1 MLRAI
6 AEKLGRRRVF
16 KRRLPSEF
24 GGTPLYVSPD
34 AQLKHLRLGLDAF
47 DADLLRIA
55 SEETEPN
62 STIWDIGANVG
73 VFAFAA
79 ASRALPGGYVLAVE
93 PDGWLASIIRKSA
106 SLPENSR
113 FAVQVLAAAVS
124 DKVGTSTLLIA
135 ERGRASNALQGV
147 GRDQMGGVRDR
158 VAVPTVTLDHLLN
171 SYPMPNF
178 LKIDVEG
185 AEYQVLQGATR
196 MLSDVRPKIY
206 VEVGSELSDLMTAR
220 LREHH
225 YALLDPLSPKGRRTS
240 MAKCAFNTLAVPQ
253 ELL

>member
-1 MLRAI
+1 MLRRI
-6 AEKLGRRRVF
+6 AERLGRKKVF

-24 GGTPLYVSPD
+24 GATPLYISPD
-34 AQLKHLRLGLDAF
+34 AQLKYLRFGRDAF
-47 DADLLRIA
+47 DADLLRVA
-55 SEETEPN
+55 SEEIEPN

-93 PDGWLASIIRKSA
+93 PDDWLASIIRKSA
-106 SLPENSR
+106 SLPENGR
-113 FAVQVLAAAVS
+113 LAVQVLAAAVS

-135 ERGRASNALQGV
+135 ERGRASNALQGI

-171 SYPMPNF
+171 RYPIPDF

-185 AEYQVLQGATR
+185 AEYQVLQGANR
-196 MLSDVRPKIY
+196 LLSLVRPKIY
-206 VEVGSELSDLMTAR
+206 VEVGSELSDSVTAQ
-220 LREHH
+220 LREHD
-225 YALLDPLSPKGRRTS
+225 YALLDPLSPQGRRTS
-240 MAKCAFNTLAVPQ
+240 MVKCAFNTLAVPK
-253 ELL
+253 ESL